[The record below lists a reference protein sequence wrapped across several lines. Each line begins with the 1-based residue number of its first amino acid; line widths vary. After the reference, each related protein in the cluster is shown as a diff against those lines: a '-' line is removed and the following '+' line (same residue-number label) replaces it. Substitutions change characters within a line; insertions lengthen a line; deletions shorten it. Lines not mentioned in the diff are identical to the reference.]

1 MRALAALT
9 ACWLLLCS
17 NTAAGDAVG
26 DAVSKLGSA
35 QGGRIRLSAA
45 LELRKER
52 DPRAVIA
59 LAGALRNDSDDGVRR
74 VCAISLGTMIDART
88 AADAAALA
96 FAALDDAAANDRS
109 ADVVAAAANSL
120 RAINKFRP
128 VKKSKGPPAKAGP
141 PVFVNIDATLDQ
153 SKQMPAGGGQK
164 LQRIL
169 ENGVKS
175 TGYATQWPGGTL
187 PTGAELAS
195 AKSRAFIVA
204 STVKTIQIT
213 TQGSQTQIAC
223 SVAVRIAPWTGRDG
237 GERWEANRAASASGN
252 AKVMTGSKPRS
263 VSNGISDCI
272 EAVTENVTASQ
283 VVPFLKRIATT
294 N

>member
-1 MRALAALT
+1 MRLPAALT
-9 ACWLLLCS
+9 ACWLLLCAS
-17 NTAAGDAVG
+17 MVAADTVG
-26 DAVSKLGSA
+26 DAVAKLGST
-35 QGGRIRLSAA
+35 QSGRIRLSAA

-59 LAGALRNDSDDGVRR
+59 LAGALRNDGDGGVRL
-74 VCAISLGTMIDART
+74 VCAISLGNMIDART
-88 AADAAALA
+88 AADAVQLA

-109 ADVVAAAANSL
+109 ADVVAAASNSL
-120 RAINKFRP
+120 RAIAKYRP
-128 VKKSKGPPAKAGP
+128 ARKSKTPAKAGP
-141 PVFVNIDATLDQ
+141 PVFVTIDATLDQ

-169 ENGVKS
+169 ETAVKN
-175 TGYATQWPGGTL
+175 TGYATQWPGGSL

-263 VSNGISDCI
+263 VSNGITDCI
-272 EAVTENVTASQ
+272 EAVTENVTSSQ